1 MKVHIEKMVVE
12 DIDKER
18 AKNDFVY
25 FATHCLID
33 GRTGKP
39 FEWSYAQIEQMRRFC
54 DNFKNH
60 MKEE

>member
-1 MKVHIEKMVVE
+1 MKVHIEKVVVE

-33 GRTGKP
+33 VRTGKP
-39 FEWSYAQIEQMRRFC
+39 FEWNSAQIEL
-54 DNFKNH
+54 
-60 MKEE
+60 MKRVIEYKQKE